1 MLAMLIILITMLL
14 KTSYYAQH
22 YAHRLGPKVT
32 SITTL
37 SCTHDRSP
45 FSDLKNS
52 FKESQSQS
60 LEDYIELPLMLQYNR
75 N

>member
-1 MLAMLIILITMLL
+1 MLAMLIILIIMLL

-22 YAHRLGPKVT
+22 YAHRQGPKVT
-32 SITTL
+32 SITTT

-45 FSDLKNS
+45 DLTCG
-52 FKESQSQS
+52 FAMATAESANLSS
-60 LEDYIELPLMLQYNR
+60 GLMLQYNR